1 MAGNITLKRI
11 DGTDA
16 GSIELPSSVFEA
28 PQNEVLVREALNAF
42 LGNQRQGT
50 HSTKTR
56 GMVSGGG
63 KKPWKQKHTGRARAG
78 SSRSPLWRGGAIIFG
93 PSPRDYRAKFNAK
106 KRKAALR
113 AVLSA
118 RREENALIVVE
129 NIDLP
134 SAAKTKDVVA
144 LVERVQAEG
153 AVLIVTEGVNETLV
167 RCSANLKYWLA
178 VRPVCEVNF
187 YDVLV
192 ADTVVFTRAA
202 VDALQEAD
210 K

>member
-16 GSIELPSSVFEA
+16 GSIELPSDVFDA
-28 PQNEVLVREALNAF
+28 PLNEVLVREALNAF

-56 GMVSGGG
+56 GMVRGGG

-93 PSPRDYRAKFNAK
+93 PSPRDYRQKFNAK

-113 AVLSA
+113 AVLSSC
-118 RREENALIVVE
+118 REDNTLTVLENL
-129 NIDLP
+129 DL
-134 SAAKTKDVVA
+134 AADTKTKNVVA
-144 LVERVQAEG
+144 LIEKLDLPGR
-153 AVLIVTEGVNETLV
+153 VLIVTDSVNDTLF
-167 RCSANLKYWLA
+167 RCSRNVPWIM
-178 VRPVCEVNF
+178 VRPVCELNF

-192 ADTVVFTRAA
+192 ADSVVFTRAA
-202 VDALQEAD
+202 VDALQEAEQ
-210 K
+210 

>member
-16 GSIELPSSVFEA
+16 GSFELPSSVFEA
-28 PQNEVLVREALNAF
+28 PLNEVLVREALNAF

-56 GMVSGGG
+56 GFVSGGG
-63 KKPWKQKHTGRARAG
+63 KKPWKQKGTGRARAG
-78 SSRSPLWRGGAIIFG
+78 SSRSPLWRGGATLFG
-93 PSPRDYRAKFNAK
+93 PLPKSYRSKFNAK

-129 NIDLP
+129 SLDL
-134 SAAKTKDVVA
+134 AADSKTKNVVA
-144 LVERVQAEG
+144 FVDRLEAAGR
-153 AVLIVTEGVNETLV
+153 VLIVTEGVNDTLL
-167 RCSANLKYWLA
+167 RCARNVPWIA
-178 VRPVCEVNF
+178 VRPVCELNF

-192 ADTVVFTRAA
+192 ADSVVFTRAA
-202 VDALQEAD
+202 VEALQEVAP
-210 K
+210 